1 MSIILGE
8 QLIVNIFMVP
18 FVESLIQGIEI
29 GKWVEIIIVFGE
41 HV

>member
-1 MSIILGE
+1 L
-8 QLIVNIFMVP
+8 VP